1 MCLSYSFYTSVY
13 LFWDLIIALL
23 IYSILVFYKNVSLH
37 SQYLYVNKDKKYQKP
52 TNQPNNQKNRSQA
65 LSRIKGKCVNT
76 GRYGLL
82 GPWFIRWQLH
92 DMTLVT
98 DNPKGSTEKWL
109 GTIGEFSQIIGNRT
123 DKPVIYLKQCYKV

>member
-23 IYSILVFYKNVSLH
+23 IYSILVFYKHVSLH

-52 TNQPNNQKNRSQA
+52 TNQPTDQPNNQKNRSQA
-65 LSRIKGKCVNT
+65 LPRIKGKCVNT

-82 GPWFIRWQLH
+82 GP
-92 DMTLVT
+92 
-98 DNPKGSTEKWL
+98 
-109 GTIGEFSQIIGNRT
+109 
-123 DKPVIYLKQCYKV
+123 